1 LDDAA
6 YIDTMR
12 AVGRAFSPAAPIT
25 DRDLLAGRQTQLR
38 TLARVVAQCGQHALI
53 YGERGVGKTSVA
65 RVTQALLDDAVLT
78 AYYTCNSEDVFETIW
93 TGILGEISVVTRAP
107 NLGFGH
113 EVRQVASSAVDLL
126 AAEVGPHTVVQAL
139 GAVSASVPLLVIID
153 EFDRPTDPRVSTL
166 MADTIKILADRAV
179 PATVILVGV
188 ADSVEELVAE
198 HESIQRALVQ
208 VQMPRMTDEESR
220 DIVRRGMAAAGL
232 DVEGAFVDEVA
243 VLSQGLPHFA
253 HLLGLH
259 GATRALDTGRM
270 TVCRD
275 DFDDALNEALRAASQ
290 SVRERYHN
298 ATFSNSD
305 TLYKDVLL
313 ACALA
318 DKDDMG
324 SFAATDVRQRL
335 REITHR
341 DYEIPAFAA
350 HLKAFSVS
358 RTRGGILKRI
368 GTKRRFRYR
377 FRDPLMPS
385 YIVMKGRV
393 DGLI

>member
-1 LDDAA
+1 
-6 YIDTMR
+6 
-12 AVGRAFSPAAPIT
+12 
-25 DRDLLAGRQTQLR
+25 
-38 TLARVVAQCGQHALI
+38 
-53 YGERGVGKTSVA
+53 
-65 RVTQALLDDAVLT
+65 
-78 AYYTCNSEDVFETIW
+78 
-93 TGILGEISVVTRAP
+93 
-107 NLGFGH
+107 
-113 EVRQVASSAVDLL
+113 
-126 AAEVGPHTVVQAL
+126 
-139 GAVSASVPLLVIID
+139 
-153 EFDRPTDPRVSTL
+153 
-166 MADTIKILADRAV
+166 
-179 PATVILVGV
+179 
-188 ADSVEELVAE
+188 
-198 HESIQRALVQ
+198 
-208 VQMPRMTDEESR
+208 
-220 DIVRRGMAAAGL
+220 
-232 DVEGAFVDEVA
+232 
-243 VLSQGLPHFA
+243 
-253 HLLGLH
+253 
-259 GATRALDTGRM
+259 M
-270 TVCRD
+270 TVRRD
-275 DFDDALNEALRAASQ
+275 DFDDALNDALRAASQ